1 MTQTTE
7 APQGALLDGRQLSML
22 DVDVLTACLHHR
34 LLSTDQLHALLA
46 SRASR
51 RWVQMTTRRLADGG
65 LLDKVSDRDGRRPP
79 RPRLIWYVTAAG
91 RNVVQGL
98 VRERR
103 HTMTAERAANALQRH
118 TLLANDV
125 GISFARHGERL
136 GHHCGPYDWDHEV
149 GHRYGHSPRNRTVVP
164 DLVVRCWL
172 RHADGDS
179 LLTRFVEI
187 DRGRYGP
194 TVLRNKIRAYAELL
208 TYTVPVPAGAPT
220 PKPTWTREYPV
231 FPKLLIVLAD
241 QSPAVI
247 ERRIDVLAE
256 LCRTDPVIR
265 RHLPTLWLGCAAIG
279 DVLDAGPY
287 APIWRTPLDAGPVD
301 LLGQPPA
308 APTEPETAHRSP
320 SRGRGEPGGSVRP
333 VS

>member
-1 MTQTTE
+1 MTLLSE
-7 APQGALLDGRQLSML
+7 APRGALDGRELSL
-22 DVDVLTACLHHR
+22 LELDVLTACLHHR
-34 LLSTDQLHALLA
+34 LLTNEQLQLLLA
-46 SRASR
+46 PQASL
-51 RWVQMTTRRLADGG
+51 RWMQQATARLCAGG
-65 LLDKVSDRDGRRPP
+65 LLGHVKARDTGRKR
-79 RPRLIWYVTAAG
+79 RQRVFFVAAAG
-91 RNVVQGL
+91 RTVVQGL
-98 VRERR
+98 VRSRN
-103 HTMTAERAANALQRH
+103 HIMTAERAANVLQRH

-125 GISFARHGERL
+125 GISFARHSARL

-149 GHRYGHSPRNRTVVP
+149 AHRYGHSPRNRTVVP

-172 RHADGDS
+172 RRPDGDS

-208 TYTVPVPAGAPT
+208 TYSVPVPAGAPA

-265 RHLPTLWLGCAAIG
+265 RHLPTLWLGCAAL
-279 DVLDAGPY
+279 DQVLADGPY
-287 APIWRTPLDAGPVD
+287 ASIWQTPLDAGPVD
-301 LLGQPPA
+301 LLGRPGSSTGPEMVRR
-308 APTEPETAHRSP
+308 APG
-320 SRGRGEPGGSVRP
+320 RGRPDAAGTVRP